1 MEGLMIGWYDL
12 FQKLLW
18 RDWQSCQG
26 EPKPPLQAVARMEE
40 EMTIAEHRALERLKS
55 KQRRE
60 VVPGLVLLIIAEVV
74 LWYVSL

>member
-1 MEGLMIGWYDL
+1 
-12 FQKLLW
+12 
-18 RDWQSCQG
+18 
-26 EPKPPLQAVARMEE
+26 
-40 EMTIAEHRALERLKS
+40 MTIAEHRALERLKS

>member
-1 MEGLMIGWYDL
+1 
-12 FQKLLW
+12 
-18 RDWQSCQG
+18 
-26 EPKPPLQAVARMEE
+26 
-40 EMTIAEHRALERLKS
+40 MTIAEHRALERMKS